1 VETVIE
7 NAISTV
13 DFAPTI
19 LGLMRI
25 NHRVRMQG
33 VDFSKLAM
41 NPDRQE
47 RSKDITFVRSTGT
60 GSDGNWIGAFTSRY
74 KLIVSKNDDPW
85 LLDLEIDPDELTNF
99 ILEPGYSSVVEE
111 LATDLKKYVNKFDDP
126 FLLNTK
132 MADDLN
138 ALLSK

>member
-1 VETVIE
+1 
-7 NAISTV
+7 
-13 DFAPTI
+13 
-19 LGLMRI
+19 
-25 NHRVRMQG
+25 
-33 VDFSKLAM
+33 
-41 NPDRQE
+41 
-47 RSKDITFVRSTGT
+47 
-60 GSDGNWIGAFTSRY
+60 
-74 KLIVSKNDDPW
+74 VSKNDDPW

-99 ILEPGYSSVVEE
+99 ILEPGYNSVVEE